1 MSRTGSCFRLH
12 CDAVNSKFIL
22 SEIGEVWREE
32 FDSFDDAY
40 AQAEARAI
48 CKSVLLI
55 FNERGQIILESTVS
69 PLEPGLTYA
78 REHWRKTAALA
89 D

>member
-1 MSRTGSCFRLH
+1 MSRTVPCFRLH

-22 SEIGEVWREE
+22 SEIGEFWREE

-40 AQAEARAI
+40 EQAEARAV

-55 FNERGQIILESTVS
+55 FNERGQVVLETAIS
-69 PLEPGLTYA
+69 PLEAGLISA

>member
-1 MSRTGSCFRLH
+1 MPNTGPCFRLH

-22 SEIGEVWREE
+22 SEIGENWREE

-40 AQAEARAI
+40 EQAEARAV
-48 CKSVLLI
+48 CQSVLLI
-55 FNERGQIILESTVS
+55 FNERGQVVLEASIS
-69 PLEPGLTYA
+69 PLEPSLISA
-78 REHWRKTAALA
+78 RARWRNTAALA